1 MIEAIKEIGEYV
13 LEEEGK
19 SINNPLNILIGNPA
33 NRFTKNILFIILK
46 SFRNRSS
53 KIRIETR

>member
-53 KIRIETR
+53 KIRIE